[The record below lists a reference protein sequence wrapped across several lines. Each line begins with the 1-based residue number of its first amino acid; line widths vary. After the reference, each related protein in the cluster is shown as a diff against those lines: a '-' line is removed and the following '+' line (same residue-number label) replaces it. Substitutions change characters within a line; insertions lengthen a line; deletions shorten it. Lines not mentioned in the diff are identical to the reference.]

1 METASKELKSRE
13 SVPTDPEANNT
24 TISQPGPEDGRDQ
37 NITPDSNSYDP
48 DNGKSK
54 KGIDHNAEVHRTD
67 ENDSMKMP
75 K

>member
-1 METASKELKSRE
+1 MKTASKQLKSRK
-13 SVPTDPEANNT
+13 SVPIDPEANNT
-24 TISQPGPEDGRDQ
+24 TISHPGPEDGRDQ
-37 NITPDSNSYDP
+37 NITPEFNCYER